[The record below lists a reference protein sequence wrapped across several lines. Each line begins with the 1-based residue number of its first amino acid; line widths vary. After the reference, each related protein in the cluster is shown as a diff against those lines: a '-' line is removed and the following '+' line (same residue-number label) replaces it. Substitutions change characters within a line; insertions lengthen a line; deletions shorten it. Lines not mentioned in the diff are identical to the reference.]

1 MRKEILFTSMLI
13 LLLLGC
19 KEQTSNSTERLVNVG
34 TITIKEEVLP
44 TKLTH
49 NGILSAKELKNVAF
63 KVPGR
68 INEVHVSKGER
79 VKAGQLLV
87 SLKTSEYQLAYDN
100 AILIQ
105 NIAKQSYDEA
115 NSFFNKLTDT
125 KKAGG
130 ISQTNYD
137 KARLDMNAKKADFEQ
152 AKVNTALQKQ
162 QLTDCFLKADMN
174 GVILDIYPRQGELI
188 DAGTLILHIK
198 NNHPIAEISVSA
210 KELEQ
215 ISLQDSALVI
225 VGNDEY
231 EASVISMAEIPNFET
246 FTYPVQLAIEG
257 FDEDFHVGMPVSGC
271 IYTGS
276 NTGIRIPITAI
287 CSDGEDYVYCV
298 SNGRAVQK
306 SITKSAIHKQLV
318 QVDGLS
324 QGDTLITKGI
334 KNVKAGIKTAIK
346 NE

>member
-1 MRKEILFTSMLI
+1 MRKGILFTSILT

-19 KEQTSNSTERLVNVG
+19 KEHTTKPVERVVNVG

-49 NGILSAKELKNVAF
+49 NGILSAKELKNAAF

-68 INEVHVSKGER
+68 INQIHVSKGER
-79 VKAGQLLV
+79 VKHGQVLV

-100 AILIQ
+100 AVLIQ
-105 NIAKQSYDEA
+105 NIARQAYDEA
-115 NSFFNKLTDT
+115 NNYFNKLSEA

-130 ISQTNYD
+130 ISETDYD

-152 AKVNTALQKQ
+152 AKVNAALQKQ
-162 QLTDCFLKADMN
+162 QFDDCFLKADMD
-174 GVILDIYPRQGELI
+174 GVVLDIYPKQGELV
-188 DAGTLILHIK
+188 DAGTVILHIK
-198 NNHPIAEISVSA
+198 NNHPIAEISISS

-215 ISLQDSALVI
+215 VSPGDSAV
-225 VGNDEY
+225 VTAGNKQFK
-231 EASVISMAEIPNFET
+231 ARVISIAEIPNFET
-246 FTYPVQLAIEG
+246 FTYPVQLALDG
-257 FDEDFHVGMPVSGC
+257 FENEFHVGMPVSSS

-276 NTGIRIPITAI
+276 ITGIRIPLTAI

-306 SITKSAIHKQLV
+306 RITKSAIHKQLV

-324 QGDTLITKGI
+324 QGDTLIIKGI
-334 KNVKAGIKTAIK
+334 KNVQAGVKTTIK
-346 NE
+346 N

>member
-1 MRKEILFTSMLI
+1 MQRKILFTSMLAV
-13 LLLLGC
+13 LLLGC
-19 KEQTSNSTERLVNVG
+19 KEQASKSTERIVNVG
-34 TITIKEEVLP
+34 TIIIKEEILP

-49 NGILSAKELKNVAF
+49 NGILSAKELKNAVF

-68 INEVHVSKGER
+68 INKIHVSKGEK

-105 NIAKQSYDEA
+105 NIAKQAYDEA
-115 NSFFNKLTDT
+115 NSFFDKLSDA

-130 ISQTNYD
+130 ISQTDYA

-162 QLTDCFLKADMN
+162 QLNDCFLKADMD
-174 GVILDIYPRQGELI
+174 GVILDIYPLQGELV

-198 NNHPIAEISVSA
+198 NNYPIAEISVSSN
-210 KELEQ
+210 ELEQ
-215 ISLQDSALVI
+215 ITIHDTATVNIGKS
-225 VGNDEY
+225 EY
-231 EASVISMAEIPNFET
+231 NASVFSIAEIPNFET

-257 FDEDFHVGMPVSGC
+257 FDGDFYVGMPVSSS

-287 CSDGEDYVYCV
+287 CSDGEDYVFCV

-306 SITKSAIHKQLV
+306 SITKTAIHKQLV
-318 QVDGLS
+318 HVNGLS
-324 QGDTLITKGI
+324 KGDTLITKGI
-334 KNVKAGIKTAIK
+334 KNVQAGIKTTIK
-346 NE
+346 N